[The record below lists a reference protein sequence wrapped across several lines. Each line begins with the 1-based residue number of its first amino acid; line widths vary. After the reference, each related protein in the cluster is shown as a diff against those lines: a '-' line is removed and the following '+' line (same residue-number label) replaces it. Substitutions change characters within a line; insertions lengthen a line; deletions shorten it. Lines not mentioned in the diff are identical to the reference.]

1 MFAGFLS
8 MKWLKKYIWPLQGNM
23 DIQVNYGGDPIPG
36 SPFKVDVAAPL
47 DLSKVKISGL
57 ENSK

>member
-1 MFAGFLS
+1 MG
-8 MKWLKKYIWPLQGNM
+8 
-23 DIQVNYGGDPIPG
+23 IQVNYGGDPIPG
-36 SPFKVDVAAPL
+36 SPFTVDVAAPL